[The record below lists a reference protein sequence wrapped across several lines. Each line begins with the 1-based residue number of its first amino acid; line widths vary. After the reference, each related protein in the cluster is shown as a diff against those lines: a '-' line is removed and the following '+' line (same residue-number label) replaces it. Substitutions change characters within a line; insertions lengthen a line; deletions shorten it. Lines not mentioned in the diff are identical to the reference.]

1 MDPKIRES
9 LTKYSDLFSK
19 RSFAQL
25 ATLMPDGSPQVS
37 PVWVD
42 FDGEYILVNTAQG
55 RQKDRNLKHDPRV
68 AIAIQDPNNAYR
80 KVLVRGRVEQITT
93 QGADEHIDKLS
104 ERYTGN
110 KIYQNRRAGE
120 VREILKIKPE
130 HVTG

>member
-1 MDPKIRES
+1 MDAKIRES
-9 LTKYSDLFSK
+9 LTKYNDLFTK
-19 RSFAQL
+19 RAFAQL